1 MKTLR
6 NIFHIVLAA
15 LLLTSCVK
23 EVLVAPVEPVDT
35 GDQVT
40 IDGSL
45 DIPIALDHPWTKSLQ
60 EVPGIKRLFVAVF
73 DESDMMT
80 EIKEAFPGTK
90 NNPSDH
96 FEPAGIGSN
105 YLTTFHV
112 TLTRVPQ
119 GTRYVE
125 FIAVSDASKNDLLR
139 ANRRSES
146 GMALTEAM
154 KISNNEEAFFGR
166 QTYLFLTE
174 ATNMTGIKLIR
185 NYAKVTLDV
194 SNATAPDGKGITI
207 TGYKVFNVP
216 KTGTIAPFNS
226 NSPELATITKDQVEI
241 EISNPDC
248 FAHYD
253 LLGGNTPYD
262 DITNGF
268 TATVGTST
276 IDIPPYTGFMNGA
289 VEFEDYS
296 SLYNSGGTTDASFPF
311 LAPNGEDFLYEC
323 PFREAD
329 ENPFMIIKA
338 EWDENGDAAG
348 GTSTC
353 YYKADFVYK
362 KDGVNTYYN
371 ILRNFQFTLS
381 IGSVA
386 EKGASTIY
394 EAVNSIAMNNF
405 ESSTMASTL
414 TNISNGNERLYI
426 SATDRLLTTGRIDT
440 VYLRNSVFANNSWDW
455 DTDPSDNYGVSRT
468 YKKTNLVG
476 RDDDLI
482 TSVDFDG
489 IVGSSDSDSDWEG
502 WTRVIV
508 NFADPY
514 ELNLRKG
521 MVWKQSLVFYNTD
534 EPALSRTCVFTRRRP
549 FELYLDV
556 QDYVAAAEGQSCRVD
571 IRIPAGLT
579 EARFPLEFYLEQEKN
594 TLYPDATSGILLP
607 VNTGKT
613 QIPGRSGNNYYFTR
627 IITWQE
633 YTNAQASIDGIRTFP
648 CYFKTLVA
656 QSATTVWVM
665 PASADGHFSI
675 QDDVLNEFTNKDSFL
690 NEKVAGS
697 ISFQYSSLVVKA
709 GDDEDETVES
719 RTNEATAISGA
730 EVTYTSSNT
739 SVATVSSKGVV
750 TGHAVG
756 SATITASCGA
766 YGAYEAASKSY
777 TVTVAASNAKLP
789 GLVADWARSPI
800 TIYKTGASD
809 TQVALYAVSEN
820 GSPGTI
826 TISYTSNN
834 SSVASI
840 VKSGDGDL
848 YYVHPGNAGTATIT
862 AIASIAASG
871 DYVADSRVL
880 TYQVTVT
887 AGYAASGSVFH
898 NETFLGRNPEQ
909 ATALMTDYESKW
921 QSVTPAN
928 ATFHEQSDVWHN
940 HPRNN
945 YGAYAIG
952 WHDQSTNNVWADTES
967 WLVSPEIDLAAS
979 QSAKLTFSHAA
990 SYHLYPAQMRDSGF
1004 ARVMLILASDYDG
1017 SAGTPGTKWV
1027 DISPDAK
1034 QYPFPDYKYV
1044 PAAIDLTPYAGKKIR
1059 IAFKYSS
1066 SSDASHSMTS
1076 NDPNCSW
1083 EVKNV
1088 LITEN

>member
-1 MKTLR
+1 MNKLATTLYT
-6 NIFHIVLAA
+6 VLAA
-15 LLLTSCVK
+15 LLLASCVR
-23 EVLVAPVEPVDT
+23 EELVPPTDPAEM

-40 IDGSL
+40 IDGSF
-45 DIPIALDHPWTKSLQ
+45 DVPIAMDHPWTKSMQ
-60 EVPGIKRLFVAVF
+60 EVPGIQRLFVAVF

-90 NNPSDH
+90 DNPSDH
-96 FEPAGIGSN
+96 FEPAGSGSN
-105 YLTTFHV
+105 YLTHFHV
-112 TLTRVPQ
+112 TLTRVEA

-166 QTYLFLTE
+166 RTFLYLTE
-174 ATNMTGIKLIR
+174 ATDMTGIKLIR

-194 SNATAPDGKGITI
+194 SSATAPTGKSILF
-207 TGYKVFNVP
+207 TGFKVFNVP

-226 NSPELATITKDQVEI
+226 NSPELATIVKDNVPI

-253 LLGGNTPYD
+253 LLGGANPYD
-262 DITNGF
+262 DMTNGF

-289 VEFEDYS
+289 VEFEDFS
-296 SLYNSGGTTDASFPF
+296 SLYNSSGSTDASFPF
-311 LAPNGEDFLYEC
+311 LTTSGEDFLYEC
-323 PFREAD
+323 PFRESD
-329 ENPFMIIKA
+329 ENPFIILKA
-338 EWDENGDAAG
+338 EWTEG
-348 GTSTC
+348 GSTTTC

-440 VYLRNSVFANNSWDW
+440 VYLRNSVFSGGEWNW
-455 DTDPSDNYGVSRT
+455 DTDPSDNYGISHTFKRS
-468 YKKTNLVG
+468 NLVG
-476 RDDDLI
+476 RDTDLI

-489 IVGSSDSDSDWEG
+489 IVGSSDPDKDWEG

-514 ELNLRKG
+514 DLNLRKG
-521 MVWKQSLVFYNTD
+521 MVWKQSLVFYNTA
-534 EPALSRTCVFTRRRP
+534 EPSLSRTCVFTRRRP

-556 QDYVAAAEGQSCRVD
+556 QDYVAAVKGQSCRVD
-571 IRIPAGLT
+571 IKIPAGLT
-579 EARFPLEFYLEQEKN
+579 EARFPLEFYIEQEKN

-633 YTNAQASIDGIRTFP
+633 YSTTLASVDGYRTFP
-648 CYFKTLVA
+648 SYFKTLVA
-656 QSATTVWVM
+656 QSATTLWVM
-665 PASADGHFSI
+665 PASKDGHFSI
-675 QDDVLNEFTNKDSFL
+675 QDDVLDVFTNTDSFL

-709 GDDEDETVES
+709 GDELDDSIES

-730 EVTYTSSNT
+730 PVTYTSDNT

-756 SATITASCGA
+756 TANITASCDA
-766 YGAYEAASKSY
+766 YGAYNAASASY
-777 TVTVAASNAKLP
+777 TVTVAASDAKLP

-800 TIYKTGASD
+800 TIYKTGASP
-809 TQVALYAVSEN
+809 TQVAIYAVSEN
-820 GSPGTI
+820 NSPGAITI
-826 TISYTSNN
+826 TYTSSNT
-834 SSVASI
+834 SVASI
-840 VKSGDGDL
+840 SESGGV
-848 YYVHPGNAGTATIT
+848 YYVNPGSAGTATIT
-862 AIASIAASG
+862 ATASIAASG
-871 DYVADSRVL
+871 DFVADSRVL

-887 AGYAASGSVFH
+887 SGYAESGAVFH
-898 NETFLGRNPEQ
+898 NETFLGRNPTQ
-909 ATALMTDYESKW
+909 PTALMTDYESKW

-928 ATFHEQSDVWHN
+928 ATFHGQSDVWHN
-940 HPRNN
+940 HPENN

-990 SYHLYPAQMRDSGF
+990 SYHLYPAQMKDSGF
-1004 ARVMLILASDYDG
+1004 ARVMLILAGNYDG
-1017 SAGTPGTKWV
+1017 SAGTPGSSWV
-1027 DISPDAK
+1027 DISPDAT

-1059 IAFKYSS
+1059 IAFVYSS
-1066 SSDASHSMTS
+1066 SSDPSHAMNSS
-1076 NDPNCSW
+1076 NPNCSW

-1088 LITEN
+1088 VIREN

>member
-1 MKTLR
+1 M
-6 NIFHIVLAA
+6 LAA
-15 LLLTSCVK
+15 LLLASCVR
-23 EVLVAPVEPVDT
+23 EELVPRAGAGDS

-40 IDGSL
+40 IDGSI
-45 DIPIALDHPWTKSLQ
+45 DVPIALDHPWTKSMQ

-90 NNPSDH
+90 DNPSDH
-96 FEPAGIGSN
+96 FEPGGSN
-105 YLTTFHV
+105 YLTQFHV
-112 TLTRVPQ
+112 TLTRVDQ

-146 GMALTEAM
+146 GMALTDAM
-154 KISNNEEAFFGR
+154 KVHNNEEAFFGR
-166 QTYLFLTE
+166 RTFLFLTE
-174 ATNMTGIKLIR
+174 RTDMTGIKLVR

-194 SNATAPDGKGITI
+194 SNAQAPDGKGIAI

-226 NSPELATITKDQVEI
+226 NSPELATIRKDNVDI

-248 FAHYD
+248 FAHFD
-253 LLGGNTPYD
+253 LLSGNTPYD
-262 DITNGF
+262 DMINGF
-268 TATVGTST
+268 QVTIGTPPNTST
-276 IDIPPYTGFMNGA
+276 VTAPPYTGFMNGA
-289 VEFEDYS
+289 VEFEDFS
-296 SLYNSGGTTDASFPF
+296 SLYTSSGSTDGSFPF
-311 LAPNGEDFLYEC
+311 LEVGGEDFLYEC
-323 PFREAD
+323 PFRESD
-329 ENPFMIIKA
+329 ENPFIIIKA
-338 EWDENGDAAG
+338 EWDENGSADEG
-348 GTSTC
+348 VSTC

-362 KDGVNTYYN
+362 KNGVNTYYN
-371 ILRNFQFTLS
+371 ILRNFQYTLS
-381 IGSVA
+381 IGNVA

-405 ESSTMASTL
+405 ESSTMALTL

-440 VYLRNSVFANNSWDW
+440 VYLRNSVFANGEWDW
-455 DTDPSDNYGVSRT
+455 DTDASDNYGISST
-468 YKKTNLVG
+468 YNKTNLVG
-476 RDDDLI
+476 RNDDLI
-482 TSVDFDG
+482 TGVNFDG
-489 IVGSSDSDSDWEG
+489 IVGSSDPDKEWQG

-521 MVWKQSLVFYNTD
+521 MVWKQSLVFYNTAN
-534 EPALSRTCVFTRRRP
+534 PALSRTCVFTRRRP
-549 FELYLDV
+549 FELFLDV
-556 QDYVAAAEGQSCRVD
+556 QDYVAAGEGQSCRVD
-571 IRIPAGLT
+571 IKIPAGLT

-594 TLYPDATSGILLP
+594 TMYPDATSGILLP

-627 IITWQE
+627 VITWQE
-633 YTNAQASIDGIRTFP
+633 YTNTPASIDGIRTFP
-648 CYFKTLVA
+648 CYFKTLVE

-665 PASADGHFSI
+665 PASADGHFAI
-675 QDDVLNEFTNKDSFL
+675 QDDVLNVFTNNDSFL

-697 ISFQYSSLVVKA
+697 ISFQYSSLVVKE
-709 GDDEDETVES
+709 GDDLDDSVES

-730 EVTYTSSNT
+730 EVTYTSSNP
-739 SVATVSSKGVV
+739 SIATVSSKGVV

-756 SATITASCGA
+756 SATITASCDA
-766 YGAYEAASKSY
+766 YGAYNAANASY
-777 TVTVAASNAKLP
+777 TVTVAASDAQLP
-789 GLVADWARSPI
+789 GLVADWARKPI

-809 TQVALYAVSEN
+809 TQVAIYAVSEN

-826 TISYTSNN
+826 TINYTSSN

-840 VKSGDGDL
+840 VGPDAGGL
-848 YYVHPGNAGTATIT
+848 YYVHPGTAGTATIT
-862 AIASIAASG
+862 ATASIAPSG

-887 AGYAASGSVFH
+887 AGYAESGSVFH
-898 NETFLGRNPEQ
+898 NETFLGRNPEEPTVLQ
-909 ATALMTDYESKW
+909 TDYVAKW
-921 QSVTPAN
+921 QSVSPAD
-928 ATFHEQSDVWHN
+928 ATFHSQSDVWHN
-940 HPRNN
+940 HPRND

-952 WHDQSTNNVWADTES
+952 WHDQSENDVWADTES

-990 SYHLYPAQMRDSGF
+990 SYHLYPAQMKESGF
-1004 ARVMLILASDYDG
+1004 AKVMLILASDYDG
-1017 SAGTPGTKWV
+1017 SAGTPGNKWV
-1027 DISPDAK
+1027 DISPEAT

-1066 SSDASHSMTS
+1066 SSDASHAMTS
-1076 NDPNCSW
+1076 NNPNCSW

-1088 LITEN
+1088 VIREN

>member
-6 NIFHIVLAA
+6 NILHIVLAA
-15 LLLTSCVK
+15 LLLASCVR
-23 EVLVAPVEPVDT
+23 EELVPRVVESEP

-40 IDGSL
+40 IDGSI
-45 DIPIALDHPWTKSLQ
+45 DVPIALDHPWTKSMQ
-60 EVPGIKRLFVAVF
+60 EIPGIKRLFVAVF

-90 NNPSDH
+90 DNPSDH
-96 FEPAGIGSN
+96 FEPAGSGSN

-112 TLTRVPQ
+112 TLTRLEA

-139 ANRRSES
+139 ANRRSEA
-146 GMALTEAM
+146 GMALSEAM
-154 KISNNEEAFFGR
+154 KISDNEEAFFGR
-166 QTYLFLTE
+166 KTFLFLTE
-174 ATNMTGIKLIR
+174 QTDMKGIKLIR
-185 NYAKVTLDV
+185 NYAKVTLNV
-194 SNATAPDGKGITI
+194 SGATAPTGKSINI

-226 NSPELATITKDQVEI
+226 NSPELATIIKDNVPI

-253 LLGGNTPYD
+253 LLGGNNPYS

-268 TATVGTST
+268 TATVGNTT

-296 SLYNSGGTTDASFPF
+296 SLYNSGGTTDAAFPF
-311 LAPNGEDFLYEC
+311 LAPSGEDFLYEC

-338 EWDENGDAAG
+338 EWTEGNNEPEV
-348 GTSTC
+348 C

-405 ESSTMASTL
+405 ESSTMAMAL

-440 VYLRNSVFANNSWDW
+440 VYLRNSVFANGEWNW
-455 DTDPSDNYGVSRT
+455 DTDGSDNYGISHT

-476 RDDDLI
+476 RDGDLI
-482 TSVDFDG
+482 TGVNFDG
-489 IVGSSDSDSDWEG
+489 VVTSSDPDKDWVG

-514 ELNLRKG
+514 DLNLRKG
-521 MVWKQSLVFYNTD
+521 MVWKQSIVFYNTA

-549 FELYLDV
+549 FDLFLDV
-556 QDYVAAAEGQSCRVD
+556 QDYVAAVEGQSCRVD
-571 IRIPAGLT
+571 IKIPAGLT
-579 EARFPLEFYLEQEKN
+579 EARFPLEFYIEQEKN

-633 YTNAQASIDGIRTFP
+633 YSSTLASVDGYRTFP
-648 CYFKTLVA
+648 SYFKTLVA
-656 QSATTVWVM
+656 QSATTLWVM

-675 QDDVLNEFTNKDSFL
+675 QDDVLDVFTNKDSFL

-697 ISFQYSSLVVKA
+697 VSFQYSSLVVKA
-709 GDDEDETVES
+709 GDDEDESVES

-730 EVTYTSSNT
+730 AVTYTSSDP

-756 SATITASCGA
+756 TATITASCDA
-766 YGAYEAASKSY
+766 YGAYNAASASY

-800 TIYKTGASD
+800 TIYKTGASP
-809 TQVALYAVSEN
+809 TQVAIYAVSEN
-820 GSPGTI
+820 NSPGAITI
-826 TISYTSNN
+826 TYTSSNT
-834 SSVASI
+834 SVASI
-840 VKSGDGDL
+840 SESGGV
-848 YYVHPGNAGTATIT
+848 YYVNPGSAGTATIT
-862 AIASIAASG
+862 ATASIAPSD

-887 AGYAASGSVFH
+887 AGYAESGSVFH

-909 ATALMTDYESKW
+909 PAVLMTDYESKW
-921 QSVTPAN
+921 QSVSPAD
-928 ATFHEQSDVWHN
+928 ATFHSQSDVWHN

-952 WHDQSTNNVWADTES
+952 WHDQSENDVWADTDS

-979 QSAKLTFSHAA
+979 RSAKLTFSHAA
-990 SYHLYPAQMRDSGF
+990 SYHLYPAQMKESGF
-1004 ARVMLILASDYDG
+1004 AKVMLILASDYDG
-1017 SAGTPGTKWV
+1017 SAGTPGNKWV
-1027 DISPDAK
+1027 DISPEAT

-1066 SSDASHSMTS
+1066 SSDASHAMTS
-1076 NDPNCSW
+1076 NNPNCSW

-1088 LITEN
+1088 VIREN

>member
-6 NIFHIVLAA
+6 NILHIVLAA
-15 LLLTSCVK
+15 LLLASCVR
-23 EVLVAPVEPVDT
+23 EELVPPTDPAEM

-40 IDGSL
+40 IDGSF
-45 DIPIALDHPWTKSLQ
+45 DVPIAMDHPWTKSMQ
-60 EVPGIKRLFVAVF
+60 EVPGIQRLFVAVF

-90 NNPSDH
+90 DNPSDH
-96 FEPAGIGSN
+96 FEPAGSGSN
-105 YLTTFHV
+105 YLTHFHV
-112 TLTRVPQ
+112 TLTRVEA

-166 QTYLFLTE
+166 RTFLYLTE
-174 ATNMTGIKLIR
+174 ATDMTGIKLIR

-194 SNATAPDGKGITI
+194 SGATAPTGKSIVF
-207 TGYKVFNVP
+207 TGFKVFNVP

-226 NSPELATITKDQVEI
+226 NSPELATIVKDNVPI

-253 LLGGNTPYD
+253 LLGGANPYD
-262 DITNGF
+262 DMTNGF

-289 VEFEDYS
+289 VEFEDFS
-296 SLYNSGGTTDASFPF
+296 SLYNSSGNTDASFPF
-311 LAPNGEDFLYEC
+311 LTTSGEDFLYEC
-323 PFREAD
+323 PFRESD
-329 ENPFMIIKA
+329 ENPFIILKA
-338 EWDENGDAAG
+338 EWTEG
-348 GTSTC
+348 GSTTTC

-440 VYLRNSVFANNSWDW
+440 VYLRNSVFSGGEWSW
-455 DTDPSDNYGVSRT
+455 DTDASDNYGVSHTFKRS
-468 YKKTNLVG
+468 NLVG
-476 RDDDLI
+476 RSTDLI
-482 TSVDFDG
+482 TSVVFDG
-489 IVGSSDSDSDWEG
+489 VVGSSDSDKEWQG

-508 NFADPY
+508 NFADPW

-521 MVWKQSLVFYNTD
+521 MVWKQSLVFYNTSD
-534 EPALSRTCVFTRRRP
+534 PALSRTCVFTRRRP
-549 FELYLDV
+549 FELFLDV
-556 QDYVAAAEGQSCRVD
+556 QDYVAAVEGQSCRVD
-571 IRIPAGLT
+571 IKIPAGLT
-579 EARFPLEFYLEQEKN
+579 EARFPLEFYIEQEKN

-633 YTNAQASIDGIRTFP
+633 YSTTLASVDGYRTFP
-648 CYFKTLVA
+648 SYFKTLVA
-656 QSATTVWVM
+656 QSATTLWVM
-665 PASADGHFSI
+665 PASADGHFTI
-675 QDDVLNEFTNKDSFL
+675 QDDVLDVFTNTDSFL

-697 ISFQYSSLVVKA
+697 VSFEYSSLVVKA
-709 GDDEDETVES
+709 GDELDDSVES

-730 EVTYTSSNT
+730 EITYTSSDP

-756 SATITASCGA
+756 TATITASCDAHGA
-766 YGAYEAASKSY
+766 YNAASASY
-777 TVTVAASNAKLP
+777 TVTVVASDKKLP
-789 GLVADWARSPI
+789 GLVVNWTRNPI

-809 TQVALYAVSEN
+809 TQVAIYAVSEN
-820 GSPGTI
+820 HSTGAI
-826 TISYTSNN
+826 TISYTSSNT
-834 SSVASI
+834 SVASI
-840 VKSGDGDL
+840 VGPVGGL
-848 YYVHPGNAGTATIT
+848 YYVHPGSAGTATIT
-862 AIASIAASG
+862 ATASIAADG
-871 DYVADSRVL
+871 DFVADSRVL

-887 AGYAASGSVFH
+887 SGFAESGAVFH
-898 NETFLGRNPEQ
+898 SETFLGRNPEQ
-909 ATALMTDYESKW
+909 PTTLQTDYESKW
-921 QSVTPAN
+921 QSVTPAT
-928 ATFHEQSDVWHN
+928 ATFHSQSSVWHQ
-940 HPRNN
+940 HPSGD

-952 WHDQSTNNVWADTES
+952 WHDQSTNSVWADTES

-990 SYHLYPAQMRDSGF
+990 AYHLYPAQMKDSGF

-1017 SAGTPGTKWV
+1017 SAGTPGDKWV
-1027 DISPDAK
+1027 DISPDAR

-1066 SSDASHSMTS
+1066 SSDASHAMNSD
-1076 NDPNCSW
+1076 NPNCSW

-1088 LITEN
+1088 VIREN

>member
-6 NIFHIVLAA
+6 NILHIVLAI
-15 LLLTSCVK
+15 LLLASCVR
-23 EVLVAPVEPVDT
+23 EELVPPTDPAEM

-40 IDGSL
+40 IEGSI
-45 DIPIALDHPWTKSLQ
+45 DVPIAMDHPWTKSMQ
-60 EVPGIKRLFVAVF
+60 ELPGIKRLFVAVF

-90 NNPSDH
+90 DNPSDH
-96 FEPAGIGSN
+96 FEPAGAGSN
-105 YLTTFHV
+105 YLTHFHV
-112 TLTRVPQ
+112 TLTRVEA

-139 ANRRSES
+139 ANRRSEA
-146 GMALTEAM
+146 GMALSEAM

-166 QTYLFLTE
+166 KTFLYLTE
-174 ATNMTGIKLIR
+174 ATDMTGIKLIR

-194 SNATAPDGKGITI
+194 SNASAPSGKSINI

-338 EWDENGDAAG
+338 EWTEG
-348 GTSTC
+348 GNTSIC

-371 ILRNFQFTLS
+371 ILRNFQYTLS

-386 EKGASTIY
+386 EKGSSTIY

-405 ESSTMASTL
+405 ESSTMATTL

-440 VYLRNSVFANNSWDW
+440 VYLRNSVFSGGSWNW
-455 DTDPSDNYGVSRT
+455 DTDASDNYGVAHT
-468 YKKTNLVG
+468 CKKTNLVG

-482 TSVDFDG
+482 TSVVFDG
-489 IVGSSDSDSDWEG
+489 IVGSSDSDKDWEG

-521 MVWKQSLVFYNTD
+521 MVWKQSLVFYNTA

-556 QDYVAAAEGQSCRVD
+556 QDYVEAVEGQSCRVD
-571 IRIPAGLT
+571 IKIPAGLT

-613 QIPGRSGNNYYFTR
+613 QIPGKSGNNYYFTR

-633 YTNAQASIDGIRTFP
+633 YSTTPASVDGIRTFP

-665 PASADGHFSI
+665 PAATDGHFAI
-675 QDDVLNEFTNKDSFL
+675 QDDVLDVFTNKDSFL
-690 NEKVAGS
+690 NEKVDGS

-709 GDDEDETVES
+709 GDQLDDSVES

-730 EVTYTSSNT
+730 PVTYTSSDP
-739 SVATVSSKGVV
+739 SIATVSSKGVV

-756 SATITASCGA
+756 PATITASCDA
-766 YGAYEAASKSY
+766 YGAYNAASASY

-809 TQVALYAVSEN
+809 TQVAIYAVSEN
-820 GSPGTI
+820 GSPGAI
-826 TISYTSNN
+826 TISYTSSN

-840 VKSGDGDL
+840 VESGGL
-848 YYVHPGNAGTATIT
+848 YYVDPGSAGTATIT
-862 AIASIAASG
+862 ATASIAASG
-871 DYVADSRVL
+871 DFVADSRVL

-887 AGYAASGSVFH
+887 AGYAESGSVFH
-898 NETFLGRNPEQ
+898 NETFLGRNPNEPTVLQ
-909 ATALMTDYESKW
+909 TDYESKW
-921 QSVTPAN
+921 QSVTPAG
-928 ATFHEQSDVWHN
+928 ATFHHQSSVWHN
-940 HPRNN
+940 HPNN
-945 YGAYAIG
+945 DYGAYAIG
-952 WHDQSTNNVWADTES
+952 WHDQDTQNVWADTES

-990 SYHLYPAQMRDSGF
+990 SYHLYPAQMKDSGF
-1004 ARVMLILASDYDG
+1004 ARVMLILAENYDG
-1017 SAGTPGTKWV
+1017 SAGSPGSNWV

-1034 QYPFPDYKYV
+1034 YYPFPDYKYV

-1066 SSDASHSMTS
+1066 SSDPSHAMNS
-1076 NDPNCSW
+1076 NNPNCSW

-1088 LITEN
+1088 AITEN

>member
-1 MKTLR
+1 MR
-6 NIFHIVLAA
+6 NFFCIVLAA
-15 LLLTSCVK
+15 FLLASCVR
-23 EVLVAPVEPVDT
+23 EELAPRTVTGDS

-40 IDGSL
+40 IDGSI
-45 DIPIALDHPWTKSLQ
+45 DVPITLDHPWTKSMQ
-60 EVPGIKRLFVAVF
+60 EIPGIKRLFVMVF

-90 NNPSDH
+90 DNPSNE
-96 FEPAGIGSN
+96 FEPSGSN
-105 YLTTFHV
+105 YLTHFHV

-139 ANRRSES
+139 ANRRSEAS
-146 GMALTEAM
+146 MALTEAM
-154 KISNNEEAFFGR
+154 KVHNNEEAFFGR
-166 QTYLFLTE
+166 KTFLYLTE
-174 ATNMTGIKLIR
+174 DTDMTGIKLIR

-194 SNATAPDGKGITI
+194 SNATAPEGKSIHF

-226 NSPELATITKDQVEI
+226 NSPELAEIIKDNVTI

-253 LLGGNTPYD
+253 LLGGNSPYD
-262 DITNGF
+262 DMTNGF
-268 TATVGTST
+268 TATIGTTT
-276 IDIPPYTGFMNGA
+276 INVPPYTGFMNGA
-289 VEFEDYS
+289 VEFEDFS
-296 SLYNSGGTTDASFPF
+296 SLYNSSGSTDADFPF
-311 LAPNGEDFLYEC
+311 LDTDAEDFLYEC

-329 ENPFMIIKA
+329 ENPFMILKA
-338 EWDENGDAAG
+338 EWTEGNS
-348 GTSTC
+348 TSTC

-362 KDGVNTYYN
+362 KNNVNTYYN

-381 IGSVA
+381 IGNVA
-386 EKGASTIY
+386 EKGASSIY

-405 ESSTMASTL
+405 ESSTMALTL

-440 VYLRNSVFANNSWDW
+440 VYLRNSVFANGEWDW
-455 DTDPSDNYGVSRT
+455 DTDASDNYGVSST
-468 YKKTNLVG
+468 YNKSNLVG
-476 RDDDLI
+476 RDSDLI
-482 TSVDFDG
+482 TSVNFDG
-489 IVGSSDSDSDWEG
+489 IVGSSDPDKDWEG

-521 MVWKQSLVFYNTD
+521 MVWKQSLVFYNTA

-549 FELYLDV
+549 FDLFLDV
-556 QDYVAAAEGQSCRVD
+556 QDYVAAGEGQSCRVD
-571 IRIPAGLT
+571 IKIPAGLT

-594 TLYPDATSGILLP
+594 TLYPDPTSGILLP

-613 QIPGRSGNNYYFTR
+613 QIPGRVGNNYYFTR
-627 IITWQE
+627 VITWQE
-633 YTNAQASIDGIRTFP
+633 YTSTLASIDGIRTFP
-648 CYFKTLVA
+648 CYFKTLAA

-675 QDDVLNEFTNKDSFL
+675 QDDVLDVFTNKDSFL

-709 GDDEDETVES
+709 GDELNESVES

-730 EVTYTSSNT
+730 EVTYTSSAP
-739 SVATVSSKGVV
+739 SIATVSSKGVV

-766 YGAYEAASKSY
+766 YGAYEAASATY
-777 TVTVAASNAKLP
+777 TVTVAAANAKLP
-789 GLVADWARSPI
+789 GLVVDWARKPI
-800 TIYKTGASD
+800 TIYKTGASN
-809 TQVALYAVSEN
+809 TQVAIYAVSEN
-820 GSPGTI
+820 GSPGAI
-826 TISYTSNN
+826 TIGYTSSNT
-834 SSVASI
+834 SVASI
-840 VKSGDGDL
+840 VQEGDV
-848 YYVHPGNAGTATIT
+848 YYVHPGSAGTATIT
-862 AIASIAASG
+862 ATASIAASG

-887 AGYAASGSVFH
+887 AGYAESGSVFH
-898 NETFLGRNPEQ
+898 DETFLGRNPE
-909 ATALMTDYESKW
+909 APTALMTDYVSKW

-928 ATFHEQSDVWHN
+928 STFHEQSDVWHN
-940 HPRNN
+940 HPRND

-952 WHDQSTNNVWADTES
+952 WHDQSENDVWADTES

-990 SYHLYPAQMRDSGF
+990 SYHLYPAQMKESGF
-1004 ARVMLILASDYDG
+1004 ARVMLILASDYNG
-1017 SAGTPGTKWV
+1017 SAGTPGNKWV
-1027 DISPDAK
+1027 DISPDAT

-1066 SSDASHSMTS
+1066 SSDPSHSMTS
-1076 NDPNCSW
+1076 SNPNCSW

-1088 LITEN
+1088 VIREN